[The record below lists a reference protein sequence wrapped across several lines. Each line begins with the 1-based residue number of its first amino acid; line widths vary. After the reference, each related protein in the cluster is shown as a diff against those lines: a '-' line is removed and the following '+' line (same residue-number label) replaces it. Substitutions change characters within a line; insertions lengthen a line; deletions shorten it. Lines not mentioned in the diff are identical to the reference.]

1 MKWIAKFAA
10 SKVSGYALIA
20 LLVAGVGAGIWF
32 WNEIKEFGSLSEKAE
47 QQERQIKSLESEAIY
62 HRSRADERV
71 EIGSRLAE
79 TISDI
84 ESKYR
89 NLSLNFAEELRNAPQ
104 EYIDCRNMLVPDGLR
119 YPDAESG
126 VQDD

>member
-1 MKWIAKFAA
+1 MGMLTKFVS
-10 SKVSGYALIA
+10 SKFSGYALIGI
-20 LLVAGVGAGIWF
+20 LVALAAGGYWF
-32 WNEIKEFGSLSEKAE
+32 WSEIKEFGSLTEKAE
-47 QQERQIKSLESEAIY
+47 QQAREIKSLESEALY
-62 HRSRADERV
+62 QQARADERA

-79 TISDI
+79 TVAGI

-89 NLSLNFAEELRNAPQ
+89 NLSVQFAEELRNAPK
-104 EYIDCRNMLVPDGLR
+104 EYIDCRNMPVPDGLR